1 LAGRQTDALLKLTA
15 ERTLVVEA
23 VLLGDGAD
31 GGIRALQLLAGT
43 IDPKLQ
49 QILNGRR
56 LKQGTESALKLAGRQ
71 L

>member
-1 LAGRQTDALLKLTA
+1 LKLTA

-23 VLLGDGAD
+23 VFLGDGAD

-49 QILNGRR
+49 
-56 LKQGTESALKLAGRQ
+56 
-71 L
+71 

>member
-1 LAGRQTDALLKLTA
+1 
-15 ERTLVVEA
+15 
-23 VLLGDGAD
+23 LLGDGAD